1 MVTATRSQVQRY
13 GVAVLAVVLAILLM
27 LLLNS
32 WVAMTQS
39 PFLMFFGAVMVS
51 AWYGGMGAGL
61 FATFLSA
68 LLSNYYFVYPTYSLA
83 LDLSDSVRLSLF
95 VLEGILI
102 SILCEAL
109 RTTNQRLAASVHKL
123 RESEQRYRRLIDT
136 AYEGIW
142 TVDDRGRINYLNQRI
157 AQMLGYS
164 VQEMLERPMFD
175 FMDEE
180 ARLEAQ
186 RNLERRKQGIKEQY
200 DFRFRRRDGSPLWTI
215 VSTSP
220 ILSETGEYQGAIATI
235 TDVSDRKRAQEALRE
250 QAATLQNQQKWLESL
265 LNFLPSPLLLIEA
278 GTARVIFANR
288 AADEMAGGEFP
299 KNKPGEEYHT
309 VYYCTDAKGE
319 RIPDEQMPGVR
330 VARGERLHGFE
341 MDWHTPNGIRSL
353 FIFADTLPPM
363 YGHPATCVLVFQDIS
378 ERKRVEKALEGR
390 LQQQAVVAQL
400 GQRALSGIELSTLMD
415 EVPILVAQSLDV
427 EYCKVLELLPDGK
440 ALLLRSG
447 VGWHQGLVGYATVGS
462 ETHSQAGYT
471 LLSSQPVIVEDL
483 RKETR
488 FNGPPLLHD
497 HQVISGMS
505 VIIHGQNRPFGV
517 LGAHTT
523 RKQKF
528 SQDDINFLQ
537 AVANVLAIAIERKRA
552 EEALRESQELF
563 DRFMSNSPVIAFI
576 KDEQGRF
583 LYVNS
588 LLERTWNRPLA
599 DWLGKTDFDLF
610 PAEQAQQW
618 RDNDTAVLAGGK
630 AVQFL
635 ETSVDEDG
643 IHFWLSFKF
652 PVIDAS
658 GQRFLAGMSL
668 DISDRLRLEDE
679 LRQSEAKFR
688 RLFDANI
695 VGIIFPDLSGNILE
709 ANDAF
714 LEMVGYTREDLR
726 AGRVRWDTMTP
737 AEYKPLDERSIEEL
751 RTSGVCTP
759 LEKEYIRKDGSRVP
773 VLLVG
778 ALLEG
783 EPERTVSFILDLSDR
798 KQAEQAL
805 RESEARFRNLADTA
819 PVLIWMSGT
828 DKLCTYF
835 NKPWL
840 DFTGRTMEQ
849 EFGNG
854 WVEGVHP
861 DDFQRCLDAYVTA
874 FDARQAFKRD
884 YRLRR
889 FDGEYRWVLDTGI
902 PRFTSDGRFRGY
914 IGSCIDISDRVS
926 AEAEIRKLNESLE
939 ERVKERTAQL
949 EAANQELESFSYS
962 VSHDLRAPLRHI
974 SGFVE
979 LLQKQVGATLDATS
993 LRYLNII
1000 TQTTKQAGK
1009 LVDDLLSFSRMGRT
1023 EMRYTTINMT
1033 QLVKEVQRDIEQ
1045 EISGRAISWQIEELP
1060 EVQGD
1065 PSLLRLVLYNLM
1077 HNAVKYTSKRDR
1089 AEIKIGSI
1097 KNDHEFVIVVRDNG
1111 VGFDMRYVHKL
1122 FGVFQRLHS
1131 PQEFDGTGIGLAN
1144 VQRIIHR
1151 HGGRTW
1157 AEGVVEEGAT
1167 FYFSLPKLA
1176 QQELK
1181 VPKLLP

>member
-1 MVTATRSQVQRY
+1 MRRLKPFFSGQQSTKNKMVTATHSQVQHY
-13 GVAVLAVVLAILLM
+13 GVAALAVATAMLLM

-32 WVAMTQS
+32 WVAMSQS
-39 PFLMFFGAVMVS
+39 HFLMFFGAVMVS
-51 AWYGGMGAGL
+51 AWYGGMGTGL

-68 LLSNYYFVYPTYSLA
+68 LLSTYLFIASLHWVA
-83 LDLSDSVRLSLF
+83 LDLSNSLRLSLF

-102 SILCEAL
+102 STLCEAL
-109 RTTNQRLAASVHKL
+109 RTTNRQLEVSVRKL
-123 RESEQRYRRLIDT
+123 RESEGRYRRLIDT
-136 AYEGIW
+136 AYEGIL
-142 TVDDRGRINYLNQRI
+142 TLDTQGRINYVNQRM

-164 VQEMLERPMFD
+164 IQEILGRLVLD

-180 ARLEAQ
+180 AHDAAKQNWEQ
-186 RNLERRKQGIKEQY
+186 RKQGAKEQY
-200 DFRFRRRDGSPLWTI
+200 DFRFRRQDGSSVWTI

-220 ILSETGEYQGAIATI
+220 ILSETGEFQGAIAMM
-235 TDVSDRKRAQEALRE
+235 TDVSAHKQAEETLRE
-250 QAATLQNQQKWLESL
+250 QAATLQNQQKWLESV
-265 LNFLPSPLLLIEA
+265 LNFLPSPLLLIEPE
-278 GTARVIFANR
+278 TARVTFANQ

-299 KNKPGEEYHT
+299 KNKPSEEYHT

-330 VARGERLHGFE
+330 VAQGEHLDGFE
-341 MDWHTPNGIRSL
+341 MDWHTPKGIRSL
-353 FIFADTLPPM
+353 ILFADRLAPM

-378 ERKRVEKALEGR
+378 ERKRVEKALESR

-415 EVPILVAQSLDV
+415 EVPILATQSLDV

-447 VGWHQGLVGYATVGS
+447 VGWHPELVGHATVGS

-488 FNGPPLLHD
+488 FNGPPLLHE

-505 VIIHGQNRPFGV
+505 VIIHGKNRPFGV
-517 LGAHTT
+517 LGVHTT

-563 DRFMSNSPVIAFI
+563 ERFMSHAPVIAFI

-618 RDNDTAVLAGGK
+618 RDNDIAVLAEDK

-635 ETSVDEDG
+635 ETSINQDRVQS
-643 IHFWLSFKF
+643 WLSFKF
-652 PVIDAS
+652 PFIDAS
-658 GQRFLAGMSL
+658 GRRFLAGMSL
-668 DISDRLRLEDE
+668 DISDRKRLEDE

-737 AEYKPLDERSIEEL
+737 PEYKPLDELSIEEL

-759 LEKEYIRKDGSRVP
+759 FEKEYIRKDGSRVP
-773 VLLVG
+773 VLLIG

-783 EPERTVSFILDLSDR
+783 ERERTVSFILDLSDR
-798 KQAEQAL
+798 KQAE
-805 RESEARFRNLADTA
+805 
-819 PVLIWMSGT
+819 
-828 DKLCTYF
+828 
-835 NKPWL
+835 
-840 DFTGRTMEQ
+840 
-849 EFGNG
+849 
-854 WVEGVHP
+854 
-861 DDFQRCLDAYVTA
+861 
-874 FDARQAFKRD
+874 
-884 YRLRR
+884 
-889 FDGEYRWVLDTGI
+889 
-902 PRFTSDGRFRGY
+902 
-914 IGSCIDISDRVS
+914 
-926 AEAEIRKLNESLE
+926 AEIRQLNASLE
-939 ERVKERTAQL
+939 QRVKERTAQL
-949 EAANQELESFSYS
+949 EAVNQELESFSYS

-974 SGFVE
+974 SGFVN
-979 LLQKQVGATLDATS
+979 LLQKHAPDTLDETS
-993 LRYLNII
+993 QRYLNII

-1009 LVDDLLSFSRMGRT
+1009 LIDDLLSFSRMGRT
-1023 EMRYTTINMT
+1023 EMRYTTVNMT
-1033 QLVKEVQRDIEQ
+1033 PLIREVQRDIEQ
-1045 EISGRAISWQIEELP
+1045 NIDGREIHWQIEELP
-1060 EVQGD
+1060 QVPGD
-1065 PSLLRLVLYNLM
+1065 SSLLRLVLQNLM
-1077 HNAVKYTSKRDR
+1077 DNAVKYTSKRAR
-1089 AEIKIGSI
+1089 ANIEIGSTEN
-1097 KNDHEFVIVVRDNG
+1097 KHEFVFFVRDNG
-1111 VGFDMRYVHKL
+1111 VGFDMRYAHKL
-1122 FGVFQRLHS
+1122 FGVFQRLHGT
-1131 PQEFDGTGIGLAN
+1131 QEFDGTGIGLAN

-1157 AEGVVEEGAT
+1157 AEGVVEQGAT
-1167 FYFSLPKLA
+1167 FFFSLPKR
-1176 QQELK
+1176 
-1181 VPKLLP
+1181 